1 MPHLR
6 GWGINISLFETQ
18 AKHLQFAGHFY
29 QADKEI
35 FSPLILWCPVGRVQ
49 SQKLTCL
56 PWPKWLP
63 GIQDLIPGTWAQ
75 LWWIVVFGKKSECPV
90 HSGGWRMMMMMM
102 MMTILC
108 NLFINTFILS
118 HIFPCNEQPNSPDRV
133 LSRIYSF
140 GERSQVAEGDKLPRG
155 SGGKWICT
163 EMQSG
168 AFWDTIVRNV
178 TVCALTSSRLDDF
191 SDIVTYI
198 L

>member
-35 FSPLILWCPVGRVQ
+35 FSSLILWCPVGRVQ

-75 LWWIVVFGKKSECPV
+75 LWWIVVFGRNLNVLSTPV
-90 HSGGWRMMMMMM
+90 VEGWWWWWWWWLYFVTYLLIRSFCVRFSLAMNNQTPQTGFYVAFIVLGRSRKWLKVTSFLGGLGENEYALR
-102 MMTILC
+102 C
-108 NLFINTFILS
+108 NLVHFETQLWEMLLCV
-118 HIFPCNEQPNSPDRV
+118 HWPHHVWMIFP
-133 LSRIYSF
+133 I
-140 GERSQVAEGDKLPRG
+140 
-155 SGGKWICT
+155 
-163 EMQSG
+163 
-168 AFWDTIVRNV
+168 
-178 TVCALTSSRLDDF
+178 
-191 SDIVTYI
+191 
-198 L
+198 